1 MIWIFILILMFA
13 IEAPGWMFL
22 IWVAFLAIKFF
33 AACALD

>member
-22 IWVAFLAIKFF
+22 IWVACLAIKFF
-33 AACALD
+33 AACVLD